1 MQTDKRGASPEAI
14 QSHYDAGNEF
24 YALWLDPT
32 LCYSCAL
39 WKETDTDDELELA
52 QLRKLDHHIL
62 RAHAAGVGRV
72 LDVGCGWGALL
83 ARLVETHGVGRAT
96 GLTLSRQ
103 QAMHVV
109 GRRLP
114 GVDVRL
120 EAWED
125 HVPNEPYDAVISVGA
140 FEHFARPEWTEEEK
154 VAAYR
159 AFFGRCHDWLVP
171 GGFLSLQT
179 ITYGN
184 LDRETSRQSP
194 GHAFLLHEIFPETD
208 VPTLADLVAAAGG
221 LFEIVTL
228 QNDRDDYRRTC
239 RVWQKRL
246 LAHRAEAEA
255 LVGAQIVARYLRYL
269 KLSASLFHSGYTYLL
284 RLSLRRLDEPRRHG

>member
-1 MQTDKRGASPEAI
+1 MQATRRGASPEAI

-24 YALWLDPT
+24 YELWLDPT

-39 WKETDTDDELELA
+39 WNETDTDDDLEQA

-62 RAHAAGVGRV
+62 RARAAGVGRV
-72 LDVGCGWGALL
+72 LDVGCGWGTLL
-83 ARLVETHGVGRAT
+83 ARLIETHGVERAT
-96 GLTLSRQ
+96 GLTLSQQ
-103 QAMHVV
+103 QAMHVS

-125 HVPNEPYDAVISVGA
+125 HVPDDPYDAIISIGA
-140 FEHFARPEWTEEEK
+140 FEHFARPEWTEAEK

-171 GGFLSLQT
+171 GGSISLQT
-179 ITYGN
+179 IAYGN

-208 VPTLADLVAAAGG
+208 VPTLANLVEAADG

-228 QNDRDDYRRTC
+228 QNDREDYRRTC

-246 LAHRAEAEA
+246 LARRAEAEA
-255 LVGAQIVARYLRYL
+255 LVGSEIVARYLRYL
-269 KLSASLFHSGYTYLL
+269 KLSATLFHSGYAYLL
-284 RLSLRRLDEPRRHG
+284 RLSLRRLDEPRRER